1 MSLPTAKEDLDL
13 AFRNAGESITSRSPT
28 VVTCLLGTSTPT
40 TAILSGMA
48 EIRTLDAP
56 RARAKSSLQRPSPYS
71 AGHPEPARSHTGSP
85 KAPGSHCRFWHQY
98 GSSAAPPPSDGNC
111 PAFPWCC
118 RSGCFCWP
126 AAAPPAGI
134 DIPAFPPWRFLQSPA
149 PPPGGFLG
157 LLPGDYRAPPGSSG
171 SGAASSAT
179 GENSTGSAI
188 FSVCIVSGFC
198 FGLRGWGAP
207 STGRSIS
214 ASWRF
219 FRACS
224 T

>member
-56 RARAKSSLQRPSPYS
+56 RARAKSSCSAHHLIQPDTLSQLDLIPGHRRPPGHIADSGINMEALQRLRQAMGIVPHFRG
-71 AGHPEPARSHTGSP
+71 AVAL
-85 KAPGSHCRFWHQY
+85 
-98 GSSAAPPPSDGNC
+98 AAFVGLQQLHRRESIFRLFRHG
-111 PAFPWCC
+111 AFFNLP
-118 RSGCFCWP
+118 RH
-126 AAAPPAGI
+126 
-134 DIPAFPPWRFLQSPA
+134 L
-149 PPPGGFLG
+149 PGGFLG